1 MENTRLICKLDEMK
15 DEMDL
20 ITKSKEN
27 ELNRIKNDHEQLVS
41 RFEDKVDE
49 HKKLTKDHH

>member
-1 MENTRLICKLDEMK
+1 LICKLDEMK